1 MAQLYADRAFLSVN
15 GAFLEDVKTAVVRRN
30 PNAKAVA
37 TMTRNGRNKGYVQGN
52 LDITVDFSIA
62 VENQLA
68 RPKLESINYEANNV
82 ALTFE
87 VGSDLFSVIG
97 LFPGPYD
104 DNAPG
109 TGQDVITSFSFGA
122 LDVVD
127 ATGNSSLFDL
137 VLTA

>member
-1 MAQLYADRAFLSVN
+1 MAQLYADRGFLSVN

-30 PNAKAVA
+30 PNAKVVS

-52 LDITVDFSIA
+52 LDITVDFTIA

-87 VGSDLFSVIG
+87 VGADLFTVTG

-109 TGQDVITSFSFGA
+109 TGQDVTTSFSFGA

-127 ATGNSSLFDL
+127 AIGNSSLFDL
-137 VLTA
+137 VLAA